1 MREDR
6 IVNRVNQSVSFRVN
20 FLSGAES
27 VSCFSFFFFSPLQI
41 ILRAIIQLSIEKRER
56 ESFILEMN
64 LRTERRLELCD
75 LICLVNY

>member
-6 IVNRVNQSVSFRVN
+6 IVNHVNQSVSFRVN

-64 LRTERRLELCD
+64 LRTERRLKLCD
-75 LICLVNY
+75 LIWLVNY

>member
-41 ILRAIIQLSIEKRER
+41 ILRVIIQLSIEKRER